1 MRALLLL
8 LALGL
13 GAFFLATCQLPEFE
27 GTRGPRD
34 ANARAESPGPTGPS
48 KPRNTGSSPGPAGP
62 DQPVA
67 NPVRTGPVV
76 QLGHATPDTFPG
88 PVHKDAT
95 RGTEGYWGIRLKE
108 VDQRSDQG
116 HILGKGKAADEDLIL
131 IFRASGDAKIGTS
144 ERDGAD
150 IILFDHKVTSAT
162 VRGASDDPLE
172 VHDGKFRITIPAGQA
187 GWALHS
193 KFPSSGNANRGI
205 KRFRLELIR
214 VVGKDSGADY
224 PVGWNAK
231 GEFVIN

>member
-34 ANARAESPGPTGPS
+34 ANARAESPGPRGPS
-48 KPRNTGSSPGPAGP
+48 KPRSTRSDPGPAGP
-62 DQPVA
+62 D
-67 NPVRTGPVV
+67 
-76 QLGHATPDTFPG
+76 H